1 MIKQTVLVRSLARLT
16 QDRQQNLDNPKSR
29 QSKIPTTQNPV
40 NPKSRHVLFRQVD
53 YQHFR
58 TKFKIYQN

>member
-1 MIKQTVLVRSLARLT
+1 MKSQQSLAWLI
-16 QDRQQNLDNPKSR
+16 QDQQQNLDNPKSW
-29 QSKIPTTQNPV
+29 QSKIPTTQNLI
-40 NPKSRHVLFRQVD
+40 NPKSRHVLFQQVD